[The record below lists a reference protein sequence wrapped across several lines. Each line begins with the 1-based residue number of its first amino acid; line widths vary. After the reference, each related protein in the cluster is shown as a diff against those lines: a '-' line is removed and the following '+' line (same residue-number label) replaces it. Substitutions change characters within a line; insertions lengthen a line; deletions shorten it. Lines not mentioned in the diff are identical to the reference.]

1 MKDVQIKLLE
11 EECVVDMVQRRRSAV
26 MKDVLTEY
34 RNGEY
39 VSDMV
44 PLLRKGFVDMK
55 DAPTLLSEE
64 EFVKGTVQKLREVPA
79 VMKDVPTTL
88 SKVEFVKDMVHHIYQ
103 TRKICNYEG
112 CTNVARKGGVC
123 CRHSAREGLA
133 SMKDVPTCKSKEEL
147 SEG

>member
-1 MKDVQIKLLE
+1 MKDVPIRQGGE
-11 EECVVDMVQRRRSAV
+11 EFVVDMVQRGRSVV
-26 MKDVLTEY
+26 MKDVITEY

-88 SKVEFVKDMVHHIYQ
+88 SKVEFVKDMVHHIY
-103 TRKICNYEG
+103 
-112 CTNVARKGGVC
+112 
-123 CRHSAREGLA
+123 
-133 SMKDVPTCKSKEEL
+133 
-147 SEG
+147 

>member
-44 PLLRKGFVDMK
+44 PFLRKGFVDMK

-64 EFVKGTVQKLREVPA
+64 EFVKGTVQKLREILA

-88 SKVEFVKDMVHHIYQ
+88 SKVEFVKDMVHHIY
-103 TRKICNYEG
+103 
-112 CTNVARKGGVC
+112 
-123 CRHSAREGLA
+123 
-133 SMKDVPTCKSKEEL
+133 
-147 SEG
+147 